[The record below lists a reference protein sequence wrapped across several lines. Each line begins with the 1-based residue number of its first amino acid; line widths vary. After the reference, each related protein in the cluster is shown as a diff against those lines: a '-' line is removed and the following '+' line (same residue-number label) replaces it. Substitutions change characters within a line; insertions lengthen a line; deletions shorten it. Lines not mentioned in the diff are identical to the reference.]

1 MRRSISSL
9 KNIEIP
15 WSRFTSAFRRNGHG
29 GTPWSRTME
38 MSQPQDQDDLVGAQ
52 VRITEISAR
61 LHRGAVETV
70 GTVRDE
76 PEDAHITGGTRSLTR
91 RLTGLNVLA
100 RIEPKPVQRVVPAAA
115 SQSQVA

>member
-1 MRRSISSL
+1 MRRSLSSL

-29 GTPWSRTME
+29 GTPWSRTLE

-52 VRITEISAR
+52 MRITEISAR
-61 LHRGAVETV
+61 LHRGLVETTGV
-70 GTVRDE
+70 VLNE

-91 RLTGLNVLA
+91 RLTGLNVLP
-100 RIEPKPVQRVVPAAA
+100 RTEPKPVQRVVPAA

>member
-1 MRRSISSL
+1 MRRSLSSL

-15 WSRFTSAFRRNGHG
+15 WNRFTSAFRRNGHG

-52 VRITEISAR
+52 TRITEISAR
-61 LHRGAVETV
+61 LHRGLVETTGV
-70 GTVRDE
+70 VLNE

-91 RLTGLNVLA
+91 RLTGLNVLP
-100 RIEPKPVQRVVPAAA
+100 RTEPKPVQRVVPVA
-115 SQSQVA
+115 SQTQVA

>member
-15 WSRFTSAFRRNGHG
+15 WSRLTSAFRRNGHG
-29 GTPWSRTME
+29 GNPWSRTSGL
-38 MSQPQDQDDLVGAQ
+38 SQPQDQDDAIGTHA
-52 VRITEISAR
+52 RITEISAR
-61 LHRGAVETV
+61 LYGRPTEAAGVV
-70 GTVRDE
+70 VMDE

-91 RLTGLNVLA
+91 RLTGLNVIPRPGA
-100 RIEPKPVQRVVPAAA
+100 KPVQRVAPAA